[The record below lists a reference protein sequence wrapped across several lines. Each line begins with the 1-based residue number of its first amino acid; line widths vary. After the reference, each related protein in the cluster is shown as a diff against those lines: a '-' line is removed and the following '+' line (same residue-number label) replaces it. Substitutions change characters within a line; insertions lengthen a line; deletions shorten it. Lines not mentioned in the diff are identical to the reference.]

1 MRKKLLSFLGLDK
14 QSKYVRN
21 YFYTTNM
28 KASIYMSVIVIVLEL
43 WMIVRMT
50 RTIFEKHLQS
60 QFWNITE
67 KYYSNYVLLLSS
79 ALLMLLY
86 AIRALYDSR
95 KHRWLA
101 MLVIGLCA
109 AVAAFEVWRIA
120 EYPGSG
126 KKTVDFLNYIIL
138 LSAAVIMITFS
149 FVMLKNGSDKKWQ
162 SLTVMYVFS
171 FVCINFGIIIS
182 VNGYAKGEQMLTFL
196 TMVLY
201 VVCLLVWRPVW
212 GFIVLTASYMVFY
225 YRISGMLDLS
235 TVGKFTGTVDFTLYK
250 TGLGDGIKING
261 FTMWLSTLIFCIA
274 NYNKTLSQA
283 QKDENLEKI
292 NSYLSRISE
301 EDELT
306 GIHNMVYF
314 RSEAEKLLNYVTT
327 DKENV
332 VILFFD
338 IENFK
343 SYNDKYGF
351 HSGNELLIKFAKRME
366 EAFRGSLVA
375 RYSDDHFVVMTKN
388 DGSQEVIRELSGN
401 IRELQGEVQL
411 LLKCGA
417 YKPASHES
425 DISHACDRA
434 RFACNSIKKHF
445 DRSYCLYDESLE
457 KRFTLRQYI
466 VNNIDNAI
474 ANGYI
479 RVFYQPVVSTA
490 DGAICGFEALARWQ
504 DPKYGLLPPG
514 VFIEVLEEYRQIYK
528 LDQCIVELVCKD
540 YRRTAD
546 NNEPFVPVSLNFS
559 RLDFELCDIVGF
571 LTETAEKYNVPKN
584 FLDVEVTESALSDQH
599 SLLQEAMR
607 RLHAEGY
614 SVWLDDF
621 GSGYSSLNVL
631 KDYQFDVLKIDMKFL
646 SGFSENDKTKVILE
660 NIVSLNKQL
669 GMISLTEGVETLEQY
684 KFLGSI
690 GCQRVQGYYFSKPVP
705 YEEMKEKIASGKLSV
720 TEKYKKKA

>member
-1 MRKKLLSFLGLDK
+1 
-14 QSKYVRN
+14 
-21 YFYTTNM
+21 M
-28 KASIYMSVIVIVLEL
+28 KASIYMSVIVIILEL

-50 RTIFEKHLQS
+50 RTIFENHLQS
-60 QFWNITE
+60 KFWILTE
-67 KYYSNYVLLLSS
+67 RYYSNYVLLLSS

-86 AIRALYDSR
+86 AVRALYDRR

-101 MLVIGLCA
+101 MLVIGLCS
-109 AVAAFEVWRIA
+109 AVAAFEVWMIM

-126 KKTVDFLNYIIL
+126 RKTADFVNYVIL
-138 LSAAVIMITFS
+138 LSAAVIMIIFS
-149 FVMLKNGSDKKWQ
+149 FIMLKNGSDKKWQ

-201 VVCLLVWRPVW
+201 VVCLLTWRPIW

-235 TVGKFTGTVDFTLYK
+235 TVGKFTGTVDFTQYK

-274 NYNKTLSQA
+274 NYNKTISQA
-283 QKDENLEKI
+283 QKDENLEKM

-314 RSEAEKLLNYVTT
+314 RSEAEKLMNYVTT
-327 DKENV
+327 DREKV

-351 HSGNELLIKFAKRME
+351 HSGNELLRKFAGRMD
-366 EAFRGSLVA
+366 EAFKGSLVA
-375 RYSDDHFVVMTKN
+375 RYSDDHFVVMTKD
-388 DGSQEVIRELSGN
+388 DGCADVIRELSGN

-417 YKPASHES
+417 YKPAANET

-445 DRSYCLYDESLE
+445 DRTYCLYDETLE

-474 ANGYI
+474 SNDYI
-479 RVFYQPVVSTA
+479 RVFYQPVVSTK
-490 DGAICGFEALARWQ
+490 DGTICGFEALARWQ

-514 VFIEVLEEYRQIYK
+514 VFIDVLEEYRQIYK
-528 LDQCIVELVCKD
+528 LDKCIIELVCRD

-571 LTETAEKYNVPKN
+571 LTEMTEKHEVPKDY
-584 FLDVEVTESALSDQH
+584 LEVEITESALTDQQ
-599 SLLQEAMR
+599 SFLQEAIR
-607 RLHAEGY
+607 KLHDKGY
-614 SVWLDDF
+614 NVWLDDF

-646 SGFSENDKTKVILE
+646 NGFSENEKTKVILE
-660 NIVSLNKQL
+660 SIVELNKQL
-669 GMISLTEGVETLEQY
+669 GMLSLTEGVETSEQY
-684 KFLGSI
+684 EFLSSI

-705 YEEMKEKIASGKLSV
+705 YDEMKAMIVSGKLSICD
-720 TEKYKKKA
+720 KYKKKA

>member
-1 MRKKLLSFLGLDK
+1 
-14 QSKYVRN
+14 
-21 YFYTTNM
+21 M
-28 KASIYMSVIVIVLEL
+28 KASIYMSVIVIILEL
-43 WMIVRMT
+43 WMIIRMT

-60 QFWNITE
+60 QIWNLTE
-67 KYYSNYVLLLSS
+67 KYYSNYILLMSS
-79 ALLMLLY
+79 GILMLLF
-86 AIRALYDSR
+86 AVRALYNSR
-95 KHRWLA
+95 RHRWLA
-101 MLVIGLCA
+101 ILVIGLCS
-109 AVAAFEVWRIA
+109 AVAAFEVWRLTL
-120 EYPGSG
+120 YPGSG
-126 KKTVDFLNYIIL
+126 KKTQDLLNYIIL
-138 LSAAVIMITFS
+138 LSAAIIMISFS

-212 GFIVLTASYMVFY
+212 GFIVLTASYLVFY

-292 NSYLSRISE
+292 NTYLSRISA

-314 RSEAEKLLNYVTT
+314 RSEAEKLLGYVTT
-327 DKENV
+327 DRENV
-332 VILFFD
+332 IILFFD

-351 HSGNELLIKFAKRME
+351 HSGNELLIKFAHRIE
-366 EAFRGSLVA
+366 EAFKGSLVA
-375 RYSDDHFVVMTKN
+375 RYSDDHFVVLTKN
-388 DGSQEVIRELSGN
+388 DGFMPIIQQLSEN

-411 LLKCGA
+411 VLKCGA
-417 YKPASHES
+417 YKPNADES

-445 DRSYCLYDESLE
+445 DRNYCLYDKTLE
-457 KRFTLRQYI
+457 TKFTLRQYI
-466 VNNIDNAI
+466 VNNIDTAI
-474 ANGYI
+474 ANDYI
-479 RVFYQPVVSTA
+479 KVYYQPVVSTK
-490 DGAICGFEALARWQ
+490 DGTLCGFEALARWQ

-514 VFIEVLEEYRQIYK
+514 VFIDVLEEYRQIYK
-528 LDQCIVELVCKD
+528 LDKQIIELVCRD
-540 YRRTAD
+540 YRRTFD
-546 NNEPFVPVSLNFS
+546 NKEPFVPVSLNFS

-571 LTETAEKYNVPKN
+571 ISEMADKYNVPKN
-584 FLDVEVTESALSDQH
+584 FLDVEITESALSNQQA
-599 SLLQEAMR
+599 LLQEAMR
-607 RLHAEGY
+607 RLHGEGY

-631 KDYQFDVLKIDMKFL
+631 KDYQFDVMKIDMKFL
-646 SGFSENDKTKVILE
+646 SGFPENVKTKTILE
-660 NIVSLNKQL
+660 NIVGLNKQL
-669 GMISLTEGVETLEQY
+669 GMVSLTEGVETLEQY
-684 KFLGSI
+684 EFLRSI
-690 GCQRVQGYYFSKPVP
+690 GCDMVQGFYFSKPIP
-705 YEEMKEKIASGKLSV
+705 YDEMKEKIVAGKLKV
-720 TEKYKKKA
+720 AQQFVR